1 MAVQLLSNVKIITS
15 GVTPT
20 TANLLPGQAAFGKV
34 EDGKYHLFGNIGE
47 GGGAGKVVDI
57 VLDSYTAADA
67 KSLEEVLT
75 AGNTTKLDIVFQDED
90 GTTKVT
96 VGPNGF
102 VAGTTKVT
110 ETGFVDNGKVVL
122 SANPSLVVPDE
133 DATTMRGFLKVY
145 SKAEIDAKVAS
156 TFHFKGS
163 VEAFANLP
171 EENNQ
176 VGDVYNVKTAGGTDV
191 HGNAVK
197 AGDNVVWV
205 DADTSVKPNTPA
217 GWDVLAGVVDLSN
230 YYNKSEVDSKV
241 QGVTDRVTAIE
252 GAGYQTAGQVNTAID
267 NKLTEGHYVSDESYV
282 HTDNNYTAA
291 DKDKVDVLNFDGEG
305 NKVLLDNGTFDTLEI
320 TVASI

>member
-15 GVTPT
+15 GVKPT
-20 TANLLPGQAAFGKV
+20 TTNLLPGQAAFGKV
-34 EDGKYHLFGNIGE
+34 EDGKYHLFGNTGE

-57 VLDSYTAADA
+57 VLDSYTAAAA
-67 KSLEEVLT
+67 KNLEQVLT
-75 AGNTTKLDIVFQDED
+75 AGNTTKLDVVFQDEG

-122 SANPSLVVPDE
+122 SANPSLVVSDE
-133 DATTMRGFLKVY
+133 DATTMRSFLKVY
-145 SKAEIDAKVAS
+145 SKAEIDAKIAS

-163 VEAFANLP
+163 VEAFTNLP
-171 EENNQ
+171 KEDNQ

-205 DADTSVKPNTPA
+205 GADTSVEPNTPA
-217 GWDVLAGVVDLSN
+217 GWDVLAGVVDLTN

-241 QGVTDRVTAIE
+241 QDVADRVTTIE
-252 GAGYQTAGQVNTAID
+252 GAGYQTAGQVSTAID
-267 NKLTEGHYVSDESYV
+267 NKLTEGHYVSDEHYV
-282 HTDNNYTAA
+282 HTDNNYDATA
-291 DKDKVDVLNFDGEG
+291 KSKVDALKTDGDG
-305 NKVLLDNGTFDTLEI
+305 TKVLLDNGTYEALEI

>member
-34 EDGKYHLFGNIGE
+34 EDGKYHLFGNTGE
-47 GGGAGKVVDI
+47 DNGVGKVVDI

-67 KSLEEVLT
+67 KNLEQVLT
-75 AGNTTKLDIVFQDED
+75 AGNTTKLDVVFQDEG

-102 VAGTTKVT
+102 AAGTTKVT
-110 ETGFVDNGKVVL
+110 ETGFIDNGKVVL
-122 SANPSLVVPDE
+122 SANPSLVVSDE
-133 DATTMRGFLKVY
+133 DANTMRGFLKVY
-145 SKAEIDAKVAS
+145 SKAEVDAKITGV
-156 TFHFKGS
+156 FHFKGS

-197 AGDNVVWV
+197 AGDNVVWI
-205 DADTSVKPNTPA
+205 ATDTSVEPNTPA
-217 GWDVLAGVVDLSN
+217 GWDVLSGVVDLTN
-230 YYNKSEVDSKV
+230 YYNKSEVDSAIDAV
-241 QGVTDRVTAIE
+241 STRVDTIE
-252 GAGYQTAGQVNTAID
+252 SAGYQTAEQVGTAID
-267 NKLTEGHYVSDESYV
+267 TKLSEGHYVADEFYV
-282 HTDNNYTAA
+282 HTDNNYDATA
-291 DKDKVDVLNFDGEG
+291 KGKVDALKTDGDG
-305 NKVLLDNGTFDTLEI
+305 NKVLLDNGTYDTLEI